1 MDWKFLKIETPEE
14 GICILTISHPQSLN
28 ALSRPVL
35 EEMYRFVTDIPE
47 GIAVLIIRGDGP
59 KSFVAGADIS
69 QMAGFDAEQGL
80 DFGRFGAEV
89 FRRIEELPFPVIAAV
104 NGYALGGGCELA
116 MACDIRI
123 ASEKAKFGQP
133 EVKLGIIPGFS
144 GTYRLPKLVGQ
155 GYAKEMIYS
164 GRTIDAA
171 EALRIGLV
179 NHVLPPEELMDYVLG
194 LARDIRAN
202 APIAVRKAKT
212 CINTCYDL
220 DETTALAAENRAFSE
235 CFATEDQKTGMQA
248 FLGKTA
254 PVFRNK

>member
-47 GIAVLIIRGDGP
+47 GTAVLIIRGDGP

-89 FRRIEELPFPVIAAV
+89 FRRIEELPIPVIAAV
-104 NGYALGGGCELA
+104 NGYALGGG
-116 MACDIRI
+116 
-123 ASEKAKFGQP
+123 KAKFGQP

-248 FLGKTA
+248 FLAKGKA
-254 PVFRNK
+254 EFKNR

>member
-1 MDWKFLKIETPEE
+1 MDWNFLKIETPED

-47 GIAVLIIRGDGP
+47 GTAVLIIRGDGP

-89 FRRIEELPFPVIAAV
+89 FRRIEELPIPVIAAV

>member
-1 MDWKFLKIETPEE
+1 
-14 GICILTISHPQSLN
+14 
-28 ALSRPVL
+28 
-35 EEMYRFVTDIPE
+35 
-47 GIAVLIIRGDGP
+47 
-59 KSFVAGADIS
+59 
-69 QMAGFDAEQGL
+69 
-80 DFGRFGAEV
+80 
-89 FRRIEELPFPVIAAV
+89 
-104 NGYALGGGCELA
+104 

-179 NHVLPPEELMDYVLG
+179 NHVLPPEELMDYVLC

-248 FLGKTA
+248 FLAKGKA
-254 PVFRNK
+254 EFKNR

>member
-1 MDWKFLKIETPEE
+1 MDYNFLQNRDSEA

-28 ALSRPVL
+28 SLSSPVL
-35 EEMYRFVTDIPE
+35 EEINSFVLDLPE
-47 GIAVLIIRGDGP
+47 GTAVLIIRGDGP

-89 FRRIEELPFPVIAAV
+89 FRRIEELPIPVIAAV
-104 NGYALGGGCELA
+104 NGFALGGGCELA

-164 GRTIDAA
+164 GRVINAA

-179 NHVLPPEELMDYVLG
+179 NHVLPPEELMDYALG
-194 LARDIRAN
+194 LARDIMAN
-202 APIAVRKAKT
+202 APIAVRKAKA
-212 CINTCYDL
+212 CINANYDM
-220 DETTALAAENRAFSE
+220 DETTLSQPRTALFPSALQRKTRKRA
-235 CFATEDQKTGMQA
+235 
-248 FLGKTA
+248 
-254 PVFRNK
+254 

>member
-1 MDWKFLKIETPEE
+1 MEYNFLRIETPEE

-28 ALSRPVL
+28 SLSRPVL

-47 GIAVLIIRGDGP
+47 GTAVLIIRGDGP

-89 FRRIEELPFPVIAAV
+89 FRRIEELPIPVIAAV

-179 NHVLPPEELMDYVLG
+179 NHILPPEELMDYVLG

>member
-1 MDWKFLKIETPEE
+1 MDWNFLKIETPEE

-47 GIAVLIIRGDGP
+47 GTAVLIIRGDGP

-123 ASEKAKFGQP
+123 ASAKAKFGQP

-164 GRTIDAA
+164 GRVIDAA

-202 APIAVRKAKT
+202 APIAVRKAKA
-212 CINTCYDL
+212 CINSCYDM

-235 CFATEDQKTGMQA
+235 CFDTEDQKTGMQA

>member
-47 GIAVLIIRGDGP
+47 GTAVLIIRG
-59 KSFVAGADIS
+59 AGADIS

-89 FRRIEELPFPVIAAV
+89 FRRIEELPIPVIAAV

-248 FLGKTA
+248 FLAKGKA
-254 PVFRNK
+254 EFKNR

>member
-1 MDWKFLKIETPEE
+1 MEYKFLKAETPEA
-14 GICILTISHPQSLN
+14 GICILSISHPQSLN
-28 ALSRPVL
+28 SLSRPVL
-35 EEMYRFVTDIPE
+35 EEINSFVLDLPE
-47 GIAVLIIRGDGP
+47 GTAVLI
-59 KSFVAGADIS
+59 DIS

-89 FRRIEELPFPVIAAV
+89 FRRIEELPIPVIAAV

-164 GRTIDAA
+164 GRVINAE

-194 LARDIRAN
+194 LARDIMAN
-202 APIAVRKAKT
+202 APIAVRKAKA
-212 CINTCYDL
+212 CINSNYDM
-220 DETTALAAENRAFSE
+220 DETTALATENRAFSE
-235 CFATEDQKTGMQA
+235 CFAQKTGMKA
-248 FLGKTA
+248 FLEKGK
-254 PVFRNK
+254 PEFKNR

>member
-1 MDWKFLKIETPEE
+1 MDYSFLKIETPEA
-14 GICILTISHPQSLN
+14 GICILTVSHPQSLN
-28 ALSRPVL
+28 ALSRSVL
-35 EEMYRFVTDIPE
+35 EELGHFADHLPE
-47 GIAVLIIRGDGP
+47 GTAVLIIRGDGP

-69 QMAGFDAEQGL
+69 QMAGFNAEEGL
-80 DFGRFGAEV
+80 EFGRFGADV
-89 FRRIEELPFPVIAAV
+89 FRRIEELPIPVIAAV

-123 ASEKAKFGQP
+123 ASAKAKFGQP

-164 GRTIDAA
+164 GRVIDAA

-179 NHVLPPEELMDYVLG
+179 NHVLPPEELMDYVLA
-194 LARDIRAN
+194 LARDILAN
-202 APIAVRKAKT
+202 APIAVRKAKE
-212 CINTCYDL
+212 CINSCYDM
-220 DETTALAAENRAFSE
+220 DETAALAAENRAFSE

-248 FLGKTA
+248 FLTKGKA
-254 PVFRNK
+254 EFKNR